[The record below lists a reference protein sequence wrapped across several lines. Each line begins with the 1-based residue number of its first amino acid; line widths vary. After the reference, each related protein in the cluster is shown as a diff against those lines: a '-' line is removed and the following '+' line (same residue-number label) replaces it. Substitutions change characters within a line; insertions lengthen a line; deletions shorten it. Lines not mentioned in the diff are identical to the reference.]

1 MPLTL
6 LKLFQ
11 LFRRPN
17 HSKQLGLLV
26 VLVCLPFLT
35 LAADTTAV
43 KHTVSFPNDREQ
55 VILVRSEFPVNVP
68 LTELI
73 MPNWTPGSYHIQE
86 FAANVNGISA
96 HTADGNE
103 VALQKIS
110 KDRWQVNTA
119 QLDKLVVSYEVFT
132 PKLSVR
138 TSWASKAYSLI
149 NGASLFL
156 YSAESRDQP
165 QLLNI
170 IADESRGAAYTA
182 MPRAADGIS
191 YRAANYGELV
201 DNPVA
206 VAKALSYRFN
216 VDDQEYVLL
225 NVGGSEF
232 WNGHQAAI
240 DVEKIVS
247 QSQSFWQV
255 NPLDRPY
262 WFLNFA
268 IGGSGGLEH
277 DHSTVLMTGRWQIRN
292 RKEYIKWLGL
302 VSHEFF
308 HVWNVRRMQPAE
320 LANDEYQKEQYTRS
334 LWLAEGL
341 SSYYDNV
348 LLSRA
353 GLINP
358 NEYLEL
364 LATDIHRLETAPG
377 RYLQSVTDASFDAW
391 IRQYRPNAN
400 TLNSTISYYT
410 KGALIGFVL
419 DAYLRQNS
427 KGRRNLDEVMREMY
441 RLYSDKPYKD
451 DAFREVVSDV
461 AGPEAGEFVDGLL
474 NSTGELDIESAMEWY
489 GLELIR
495 PFEIIS
501 VDPDED
507 PLMSGFGAVW
517 DKTKPGLIVK
527 TVLSGSSGAAAG
539 LMSQDEVL
547 AIGNERLTVENQ
559 EGLMSSFQP
568 GEETTLLVTRRG
580 QILSLN
586 VTLDNAIADQYE
598 IKLRAGYRPSHIK
611 RLRSLL
617 GQKFP

>member
-1 MPLTL
+1 MPLTK

-17 HSKQLGLLV
+17 HSKHLSLLV

-35 LAADTTAV
+35 LAADTAAV

-55 VILVRSEFPVNVP
+55 VILVRSEFPVNAP
-68 LTELI
+68 LTELM

-96 HTADGNE
+96 HTADGID
-103 VALQKIS
+103 VSLQKVS
-110 KDRWQVNTA
+110 KDRWQIDTS
-119 QLDKLVVSYEVFT
+119 QLDKLVLSYEVFT

-138 TSWASKAYSLI
+138 NSWASRAFSLI

-156 YSAESRDQP
+156 YSAESQDQV
-165 QLLNI
+165 QLLSI
-170 IADESRGAAYTA
+170 IVDESRGATYTA
-182 MPRAADGIS
+182 MPRASDGIN
-191 YRAANYGELV
+191 YRAANYRELV

-216 VDDQEYVLL
+216 VDDQDYVLL

-232 WNGHQAAI
+232 WDGQQAVL
-240 DVEKIVS
+240 DVEKIVT
-247 QSQSFWQV
+247 QTQSFWQV
-255 NPLDRPY
+255 NPLERPY

-268 IGGSGGLEH
+268 VGGSGGLEH

-292 RKEYIKWLGL
+292 RQEYIKWLSL
-302 VSHEFF
+302 VAHEFF

-320 LANDEYQKEQYTRS
+320 LANDEYQIEQYTRQ

-341 SSYYDNV
+341 SSYYDNL

-364 LATDIHRLETAPG
+364 LAKDIHRLEIAPG
-377 RYLQSVTDASFDAW
+377 RHLQSVADASFDAW
-391 IRQYRPNAN
+391 IRQYQPNAN

-427 KGRRNLDEVMREMY
+427 KGRRNLDEVMLEMY
-441 RLYSDKPYKD
+441 RVYSDKPYNS
-451 DAFREVVSDV
+451 DAFRDVVSQL
-461 AGPEAGEFVDGLL
+461 AGPEAGEFLDSLL
-474 NSTGELDIESAMEWY
+474 NSTGELDVESAMEWY

-495 PFEIIS
+495 PFETIS
-501 VDPDED
+501 ADPDEGS
-507 PLMSGFGAVW
+507 LMSGFGAVW
-517 DKTKPGLIVK
+517 DKSKPGLIVK
-527 TVLSGSSGAAAG
+527 TVLSGSAGAAAG
-539 LMSQDEVL
+539 LMAQDEVL
-547 AIGNERLTVENQ
+547 AIGNERLSVDNQ

-568 GEETTLLVTRRG
+568 GEKTTLLVTRRG
-580 QILSLN
+580 RVLSLD
-586 VTLDNAIADQYE
+586 VTLDNAIADKYD
-598 IKLRAGYRPSHIK
+598 IKLRAGYRPGHIK
-611 RLRSLL
+611 RLKSLL
-617 GQKFP
+617 GQKIP